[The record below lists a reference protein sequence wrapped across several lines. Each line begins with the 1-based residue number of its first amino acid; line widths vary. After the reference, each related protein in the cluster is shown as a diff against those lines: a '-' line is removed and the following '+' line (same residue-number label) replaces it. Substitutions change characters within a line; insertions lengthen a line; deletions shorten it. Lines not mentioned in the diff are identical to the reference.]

1 MVGRAMLHIAEG
13 CLKEASALLLEAAEQ
28 HALSTPATAL
38 HCWSEY
44 LAGEYTN
51 ALFQIEQAR
60 ASGQFGLVFD
70 AVEALA
76 SIQLEEPDAQIER
89 IESLA
94 ADSPHHDVL
103 RGALGYAYGVTG
115 QDQRARE
122 LLDAVTNP
130 GTGSK
135 SREPYAI
142 ALLLIGLNERRKAVQ
157 WLERSYRE
165 GSLWSLGFPSDPIL
179 APLRNDPYYQLFM
192 SKAGYPVPENAD
204 SLLFSAS

>member
-1 MVGRAMLHIAEG
+1 M
-13 CLKEASALLLEAAEQ
+13 
-28 HALSTPATAL
+28 
-38 HCWSEY
+38 
-44 LAGEYTN
+44 
-51 ALFQIEQAR
+51 
-60 ASGQFGLVFD
+60 
-70 AVEALA
+70 
-76 SIQLEEPDAQIER
+76 
-89 IESLA
+89 
-94 ADSPHHDVL
+94 
-103 RGALGYAYGVTG
+103 TG